1 MAAVRGLTVLVVD
14 DVADNREVYAQ
25 FLAFKG
31 CRVEMAF
38 DGNEAIAKAL
48 VLQPDVVVMDL
59 GLPRMDGWEATRRL
73 KADART
79 RGIPIVVLSA
89 HAYRD
94 AQERALAAG
103 ADCVLAKPM
112 APEELL
118 HELTLAV
125 ATSPSARW
133 AVPASDTHNG

>member
-31 CRVEMAF
+31 CRVEIAM

-48 VLQPDVVVMDL
+48 DLQPDVVVMDL

-73 KADART
+73 KADDRT
-79 RGIPIVVLSA
+79 RAIPIVVLSA
-89 HAYRD
+89 HAYRE

-103 ADCVLAKPM
+103 AYSVLAKPM
-112 APEELL
+112 TPQDLL
-118 HELTLAV
+118 HELNGAV
-125 ATSPSARW
+125 A
-133 AVPASDTHNG
+133 ASLPDAGCRLFT

>member
-25 FLAFKG
+25 FLTFKG
-31 CRVEMAF
+31 CRVEMAL

-48 VLQPDVVVMDL
+48 LLQPDVVLMDL

-73 KADART
+73 KADDRT
-79 RGIPIVVLSA
+79 RGIPVVVLSA
-89 HAYRD
+89 HAYRE

-103 ADCVLAKPM
+103 ADRVLAKPM
-112 APEELL
+112 TPQELL
-118 HELTLAV
+118 HELNVAV
-125 ATSPSARW
+125 A
-133 AVPASDTHNG
+133 ASQLAPGCRLFT